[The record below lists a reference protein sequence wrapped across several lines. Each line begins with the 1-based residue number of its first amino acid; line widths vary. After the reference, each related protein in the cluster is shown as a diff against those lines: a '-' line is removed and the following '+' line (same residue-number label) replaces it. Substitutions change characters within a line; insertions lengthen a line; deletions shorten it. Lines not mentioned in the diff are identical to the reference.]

1 MTKEDVRSMV
11 GVNIRNERHNHS
23 LSIEELSE
31 LLEITPGFLGLI
43 ERGERGA
50 TPHNLLK
57 LANIF
62 DSPIDRF
69 FCGGKGASVS
79 KSAMLRKKLTAL
91 TTNFTENELD
101 FAIVVVKAMNQLQTP

>member
-1 MTKEDVRSMV
+1 VTKEEVRSMV

-31 LLEITPGFLGLI
+31 LLDITPGFLGLI

-57 LANIF
+57 LANVF

-69 FCGGKGASVS
+69 FYHDQREAIS
-79 KSAMLRKKLTAL
+79 KSAILRKKLTAL

-101 FAIVVVKAMNQLQTP
+101 FTIVVIKAMNRLQTP